1 MTQRESKSTIMS
13 LLSTKLL
20 TSKNFLLSGLPS
32 PCQSL
37 DQVQRKE
44 AWGNTLVSNR
54 LLSIAPS
61 QPPQR
66 MQRPY
71 IPNCSSV
78 ALIVPNS
85 ICRIIGVAKMGSQI
99 TKTYKTIQKHGMRI
113 RFFMVL
119 DEPFELKIPTKLCH
133 LCKSYEDPAAKI
145 FSTRDR
151 HGLSKISDLVG
162 FQRDLQN
169 RGQIAI

>member
-1 MTQRESKSTIMS
+1 MTQQESKSTIMS
-13 LLSTKLL
+13 LLSPKLL
-20 TSKNFLLSGLPS
+20 TSKGFLLATLVNSGS
-32 PCQSL
+32 GL

-85 ICRIIGVAKMGSQI
+85 ICQIIGVAKLGGQI
-99 TKTYKTIQKHGMRI
+99 TKTYETIQKHGMRI

-133 LCKSYEDPAAKI
+133 LCKSFEDRDESFCEP
-145 FSTRDR
+145 RDR
-151 HGLSKISDLVG
+151 HGLSKISVLVG
-162 FQRDLQN
+162 FQRDLQH

>member
-1 MTQRESKSTIMS
+1 
-13 LLSTKLL
+13 
-20 TSKNFLLSGLPS
+20 
-32 PCQSL
+32 
-37 DQVQRKE
+37 
-44 AWGNTLVSNR
+44 
-54 LLSIAPS
+54 
-61 QPPQR
+61 
-66 MQRPY
+66 
-71 IPNCSSV
+71 
-78 ALIVPNS
+78 
-85 ICRIIGVAKMGSQI
+85 MGSQI

-162 FQRDLQN
+162 F
-169 RGQIAI
+169 